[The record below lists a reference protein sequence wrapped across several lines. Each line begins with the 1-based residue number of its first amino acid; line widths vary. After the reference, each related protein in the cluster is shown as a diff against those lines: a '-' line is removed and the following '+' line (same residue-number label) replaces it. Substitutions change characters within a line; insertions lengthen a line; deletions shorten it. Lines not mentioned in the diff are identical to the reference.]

1 MVKADPNGVE
11 IDTGAGIGNFDGG
24 GGGKAD
30 KVVIAWFDEFDFGRE
45 EIGAGRSGGGRRGG
59 GGADGT
65 EDLVGTNGSGRSR
78 DVDIDGWGWGE
89 GIRAGRM
96 VESEWE
102 WR

>member
-1 MVKADPNGVE
+1 MNS
-11 IDTGAGIGNFDGG
+11 ISGG
-24 GGGKAD
+24 
-30 KVVIAWFDEFDFGRE
+30 ER
-45 EIGAGRSGGGRRGG
+45 IGAGRSGGGRRGG

-96 VESEWE
+96 ESRSGSGDRIWGGG
-102 WR
+102 RTGSGGG